1 MNTSLSWIKAYVPDL
16 DVTAQ
21 EYTDAMTLSGTK
33 VEGYEKLD
41 ADLDKIV
48 IGQIEKIEK
57 HPDADKL
64 IICQVNVGTETVQIV
79 TGAPNVKEGDKVPV
93 VLDGGR
99 VAGGHEPGQRVAGGI
114 KIKKGKLRGVESC
127 GMMCSIE
134 ELGSDRNMYPEA
146 PEYGIYIFGDDA
158 VVGES
163 AIKALGLDDVVFEY
177 EITSN
182 RVDCFSV
189 VGIAREAAATF
200 GKEFHPPVV
209 TPTGND
215 EDVNDYIK
223 VRVENTDLCPRYCAR
238 VVKNIKIG
246 PSPKWMQRRLASVGI
261 RPINNLV
268 DITNYVMEEYGQPM
282 HAYDLDTIAGHQIV
296 VRNAEKGEKFVTL
309 DGQERE
315 MDDSVLMICDG
326 EKAVGIAG
334 IMGGENS
341 MITDHV
347 QTMLFEAACFDGTNI
362 RKSSKKVGLRTDAS
376 GKFEKGLDPNNAQAA
391 IDRACQLVEE
401 MGAGE
406 VVGGMV
412 DVYGK
417 KKEPVRVPF
426 DADAINALLGTD
438 IPEADMLGY
447 FEKIGLEYDADAKE
461 VIAPTFRHDLFR
473 LADLAE
479 EVARF
484 YGYDNIPT
492 TLPSGEATTG
502 KLSFKNRVEDV
513 AKDIAEFCGFSQGM
527 TYSFESPKVFDK
539 LLLDEDDVLRQAI
552 PIMNP
557 LGEDYSIMRTIS
569 LNGMLTSL
577 ATNYNRRNK
586 NVRLYEMGN
595 IYLPKSLP
603 LTELPDERMQ
613 FTLGMYG
620 EGDFFSMKGIV
631 EEFFEKVGLHKKETY
646 DPNAGKNFLHPGRQ
660 ANIIYEGRVVGYLGE
675 VHPQVADNY
684 GIGERAYVAVIDMP
698 EIVELATF
706 DRKYEGIAKYSAVS
720 RDISMVVPKE
730 ILVGQIEEVIEKKG
744 GAYLESY
751 KLFDLYEGAQI
762 KPGFKSVAYSI
773 TFRAKDRTL
782 EEADVSAAM
791 KKILKA
797 LEEMGI
803 ELRQ

>member
-238 VVKNIKIG
+238 VVKDIKLA
-246 PSPKWMQRRLASVGI
+246 PSPEWMQRRLASVGI

-539 LLLDEDDVLRQAI
+539 L
-552 PIMNP
+552 
-557 LGEDYSIMRTIS
+557 
-569 LNGMLTSL
+569 
-577 ATNYNRRNK
+577 
-586 NVRLYEMGN
+586 
-595 IYLPKSLP
+595 
-603 LTELPDERMQ
+603 
-613 FTLGMYG
+613 
-620 EGDFFSMKGIV
+620 GI
-631 EEFFEKVGLHKKETY
+631 
-646 DPNAGKNFLHPGRQ
+646 
-660 ANIIYEGRVVGYLGE
+660 
-675 VHPQVADNY
+675 
-684 GIGERAYVAVIDMP
+684 
-698 EIVELATF
+698 
-706 DRKYEGIAKYSAVS
+706 
-720 RDISMVVPKE
+720 
-730 ILVGQIEEVIEKKG
+730 
-744 GAYLESY
+744 
-751 KLFDLYEGAQI
+751 
-762 KPGFKSVAYSI
+762 
-773 TFRAKDRTL
+773 
-782 EEADVSAAM
+782 
-791 KKILKA
+791 
-797 LEEMGI
+797 
-803 ELRQ
+803 